1 MERLFVAIDIS
12 DSQVAD
18 ALKRI
23 ACGAP
28 NVDWT
33 APENLHLTLA
43 FIGDP
48 PQPVRQTARLFEA
61 IAVEPFTASL
71 LGVETYDLGNGYSAL
86 CARVEKTAELMSLQC
101 QCVAVLARTEADL
114 KGRSYRPHVTLG
126 LVESKNLHKSRP
138 WLKRHERFQAECFVS
153 AFHLYASHR
162 IGRFVELTRIRRYS
176 VSGVSLTPPKSNSET
191 L

>member
-86 CARVEKTAELMSLQC
+86 CARVEKTAELMLPGAYEQERLLGIELVPGALDGAWGMITATGKP
-101 QCVAVLARTEADL
+101 VAKPRAVR
-114 KGRSYRPHVTLG
+114 GRKALLPLPH
-126 LVESKNLHKSRP
+126 
-138 WLKRHERFQAECFVS
+138 A
-153 AFHLYASHR
+153 A
-162 IGRFVELTRIRRYS
+162 
-176 VSGVSLTPPKSNSET
+176 
-191 L
+191 